1 MTCLCDAFNYL
12 KDIFNKFMEVPD
24 YDTNKLNNYIKRREY
39 NYDNDV
45 NTRGF
50 TQNDG
55 IYPMYGLFRINISAK
70 YSHILYKYA
79 LESKSV
85 NTFSAGGSYNIL
97 LAGFDSEKDL
107 DMFIDE
113 LRLNGIEIL
122 SYYKDT
128 HFRKMM
134 NYL

>member
-1 MTCLCDAFNYL
+1 
-12 KDIFNKFMEVPD
+12 
-24 YDTNKLNNYIKRREY
+24 
-39 NYDNDV
+39 
-45 NTRGF
+45 
-50 TQNDG
+50 
-55 IYPMYGLFRINISAK
+55 MYGLFRINISAK